1 MEKNISE
8 NQLLNERGYKT
19 KRKEV
24 CVRRHASSKKKKT
37 HTHTHKNTKKPV
49 SPWYK
54 TAVFFDVF
62 RDNVGYGNDPSFF
75 FDVFRD
81 KVG

>member
-24 CVRRHASSKKKKT
+24 CVRRHASSKKKK
-37 HTHTHKNTKKPV
+37 HTKTQKSQYRHGIKPQ
-49 SPWYK
+49 
-54 TAVFFDVF
+54 FFLTFSAIRLGMEMTPV
-62 RDNVGYGNDPSFF
+62 F

>member
-24 CVRRHASSKKKKT
+24 CLRRHASSKKKKK
-37 HTHTHKNTKKPV
+37 THKNTKKPI

-62 RDNVGYGNDPSFF
+62 RNKVGYGNDPSFF
-75 FDVFRD
+75 
-81 KVG
+81 